1 MNTARK
7 VARPQGITLAWS
19 CLLLVC
25 RPAPLAGPRTTSLWR
40 SHIRRSLFKL
50 AGACLFLFLCLPAHG
65 QASSA
70 KSSGHLPEINED
82 KDPVAILELGA
93 ATSWNLSGGA
103 ATFAPNLA
111 AEITPI
117 ENWLELEAGVSP
129 FYTRNST
136 EWDTDLLFKKPW
148 TLSRKAEFML
158 GVGPEWVHLKQN
170 GKASNSIAGEVAADF
185 MFWPKSKHRFGW
197 YLEPAY
203 DYIFAG
209 SHPQSIGMSGGLLIG
224 IP

>member
-1 MNTARK
+1 M
-7 VARPQGITLAWS
+7 
-19 CLLLVC
+19 
-25 RPAPLAGPRTTSLWR
+25 RTSAFT
-40 SHIRRSLFKL
+40 L

-65 QASSA
+65 QASPG
-70 KSSGHLPEINED
+70 KSPAHPQKADED
-82 KDPVAILELGA
+82 KDPRAILELGA
-93 ATSWNLSGGA
+93 STSWNFSGGA

-117 ENWLELEAGVSP
+117 ENWLEIEASVSP
-129 FYTRNST
+129 FYSRNST

-158 GVGPEWVHLKQN
+158 GVGPEWIHLHQ
-170 GKASNSIAGEVAADF
+170 GRTTNSIAGEVAGDF
-185 MFWPKSKHRFGW
+185 MFWPNRKHRFGW

-203 DYIFAG
+203 DYSFASG
-209 SHPQSIGMSGGLLIG
+209 HQQSIGMSAGLLIG